1 VARRGITVTVDGK
14 RLRFTYDEHRG
25 RVVAAVRKALKPGVH
40 RVKVVAVDRV
50 GNRAVR
56 SWSFRVVRI

>member
-1 VARRGITVTVDGK
+1 VTVDGK

-25 RVVAAVRKALKPGVH
+25 RVVASVRKSLSLGVH
-40 RVKVVAVDRV
+40 RAEVVAVDRA

-56 SWSFRVVRI
+56 SWSFRVVRR